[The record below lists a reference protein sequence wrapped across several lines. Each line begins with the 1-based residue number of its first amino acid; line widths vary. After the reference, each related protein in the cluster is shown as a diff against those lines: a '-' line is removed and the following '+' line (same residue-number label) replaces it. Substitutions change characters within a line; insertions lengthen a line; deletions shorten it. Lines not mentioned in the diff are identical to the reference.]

1 MHCKVGT
8 DGEAFHPNLDPQPF
22 DAIFLKGEHAAA
34 YSGFEGTTVG
44 DVGLADW
51 LRGHEVTDVDVCGI
65 ATDYCVRSTALD
77 AVEAGFGVRL
87 LPHLCAG
94 VASRDHPLR
103 AGGDGAGRGRPLA
116 DLEVRVEDGALWLT
130 LNRPEVFNALTGEM
144 ADDLARLVEE
154 ATARDDV
161 RVVAVTG
168 TGAAFST
175 GADISGADAHE
186 HFDVTALDRANRII
200 RAIVNLDK
208 PVVAAVNGV
217 AAGVG
222 CSAALAAD
230 IVVATESASFLLAFA
245 RIGLMP
251 DGGAT
256 ATVAAS
262 IGRARAMRM
271 APAGRAAHRAGGVRR
286 RAGHPRQRRRRLRRR
301 RVAKIV
307 RRLAAGPPLAFAA
320 TKKAINAATLG
331 ELDGALERERTG
343 QTLLLR
349 TADVAEGMRAF
360 GEKRKPVFRGE

>member
-1 MHCKVGT
+1 MT
-8 DGEAFHPNLDPQPF
+8 
-22 DAIFLKGEHAAA
+22 
-34 YSGFEGTTVG
+34 
-44 DVGLADW
+44 
-51 LRGHEVTDVDVCGI
+51 
-65 ATDYCVRSTALD
+65 
-77 AVEAGFGVRL
+77 
-87 LPHLCAG
+87 
-94 VASRDHPLR
+94 
-103 AGGDGAGRGRPLA
+103 

-154 ATARDDV
+154 ATSRDDV
-161 RVVAVTG
+161 GVVAVTG

-175 GADISGADAHE
+175 GADISGANAHE
-186 HFDVTALDRANRII
+186 HFDVTALDRASRII

-230 IVVATESASFLLAFA
+230 IIVAAESASFLLAFA

-262 IGRARAMRM
+262 VGRARAMRM
-271 APAGRAAHRAGGVRR
+271 GLLAEPLSAQEAYDAGLVTHVCADGELDETVGR
-286 RAGHPRQRRRRLRRR
+286 
-301 RVAKIV
+301 IV

-320 TKKAINAATLG
+320 TKKAINAATLT

-343 QTLLLR
+343 QSLLLR

>member
-1 MHCKVGT
+1 M
-8 DGEAFHPNLDPQPF
+8 
-22 DAIFLKGEHAAA
+22 
-34 YSGFEGTTVG
+34 
-44 DVGLADW
+44 
-51 LRGHEVTDVDVCGI
+51 
-65 ATDYCVRSTALD
+65 
-77 AVEAGFGVRL
+77 
-87 LPHLCAG
+87 
-94 VASRDHPLR
+94 
-103 AGGDGAGRGRPLA
+103 A

-144 ADDLARLVEE
+144 ADDIARLVEE

-208 PVVAAVNGV
+208 PVVAGVNGV

-271 APAGRAAHRAGGVRR
+271 ALLAEPLSAQEAYDAGLVTHVTADADFETT
-286 RAGHPRQRRRRLRRR
+286 L
-301 RVAKIV
+301 AKIV
-307 RRLAAGPPLAFAA
+307 RRLATGPPLAFAA
-320 TKKAINAATLG
+320 TKKAVNAATLG
-331 ELDGALERERTG
+331 ELEGALERERTG

-349 TADVAEGMRAF
+349 TDDVAEGMRAF
-360 GEKRKPVFRGE
+360 GEKRKPEFRGE